1 MYLPDCNKFKSIHIY
16 IYIYIYILQQKAE
29 RMRTDCFTRRKIIYF
44 KDSASS
50 LFLFSTVAL
59 PNINQ
64 VTKQENIQENILL
77 SYSFPM
83 IFKQL
88 LKGDL

>member
-1 MYLPDCNKFKSIHIY
+1 MDVRLSGSKR
-16 IYIYIYILQQKAE
+16 LLRTQARAAKAE